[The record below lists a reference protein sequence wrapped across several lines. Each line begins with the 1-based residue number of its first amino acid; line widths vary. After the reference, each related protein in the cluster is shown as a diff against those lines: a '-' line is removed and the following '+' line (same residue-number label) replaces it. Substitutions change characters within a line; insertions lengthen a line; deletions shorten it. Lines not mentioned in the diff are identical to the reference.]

1 MSLTQERGAGAA
13 GAALETGVMQMPSM
27 RLLPTQGTLYII
39 TPSGL
44 SAWRGELSAPGSSA
58 TYQLPLP

>member
-27 RLLPTQGTLYII
+27 RLLPT
-39 TPSGL
+39 
-44 SAWRGELSAPGSSA
+44 RN
-58 TYQLPLP
+58 PLHNNPFWAVRMEG